1 MNRFALTVL
10 LLCSVFSSVLFA
22 DSDLKPEI
30 EALFHSQIEAIASN
44 DYQKFLEH
52 TDSIFRQAISAEQFE
67 AIAKPLSP
75 SFEGGYQAE
84 YLGALYQQGVNV
96 HLWKVVPS
104 NSESDSLVKM
114 AMHENEIVG
123 FWIE

>member
-10 LLCSVFSSVLFA
+10 LLCSVFS
-22 DSDLKPEI
+22 
-30 EALFHSQIEAIASN
+30 
-44 DYQKFLEH
+44 
-52 TDSIFRQAISAEQFE
+52 
-67 AIAKPLSP
+67 KPLSP